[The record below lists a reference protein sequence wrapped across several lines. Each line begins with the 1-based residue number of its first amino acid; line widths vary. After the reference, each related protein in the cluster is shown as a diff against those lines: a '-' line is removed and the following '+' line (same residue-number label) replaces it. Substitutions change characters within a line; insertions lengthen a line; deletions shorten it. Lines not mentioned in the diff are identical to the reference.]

1 MLSDPT
7 KHQLQFYLSTAFQ
20 ADRTLFSQEYIL
32 YFGFSFGFSCQADNY
47 KLPAQQQAANGSQNS
62 IMTVLK
68 NDIFKI
74 MKAYISV
81 SFSKRQLMHKEI
93 TAIMDTLKE
102 LNISSFVF
110 VDKYKFDLTQ
120 ERQMMKQAMIDI
132 DNCDILIAETSD
144 KGIGIGIE
152 AGYAKAKG
160 KTVIYLRQ
168 KDTEHS
174 TTVSGISDFQIVYLD
189 TNDLQNQLT
198 DIVNK
203 MEKII
208 SPTYTN
214 SVSEKYCHQQG

>member
-1 MLSDPT
+1 
-7 KHQLQFYLSTAFQ
+7 
-20 ADRTLFSQEYIL
+20 
-32 YFGFSFGFSCQADNY
+32 
-47 KLPAQQQAANGSQNS
+47 
-62 IMTVLK
+62 
-68 NDIFKI
+68 

-110 VDKYKFDLTQ
+110 VDNYKFDLTQ
-120 ERQMMKQAMIDI
+120 ERQMMKQAMIAI